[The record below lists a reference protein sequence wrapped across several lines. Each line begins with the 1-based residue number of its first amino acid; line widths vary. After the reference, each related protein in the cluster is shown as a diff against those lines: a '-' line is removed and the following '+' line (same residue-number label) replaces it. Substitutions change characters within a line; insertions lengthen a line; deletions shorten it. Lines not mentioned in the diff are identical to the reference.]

1 MTKQVKKIV
10 AIGGGL
16 IGCSETL
23 AIDNEIIRLTKYN
36 HTKFIFI
43 PTSSSDSEDKCKG
56 TDNYFGKKLGC
67 RTDILYLL
75 KETPS
80 PKEIKEK
87 ILYADIIYIGGGN
100 TLKMMRIWRR
110 LGVDKLLKTAWQ
122 RGTVLCG
129 ISAGSICLFDSGHS
143 DSMSFYNPKKWEYIN
158 VSGLGF
164 LKGVHCPHFNSST
177 LGGPRKKHFRTMIQK
192 IGGMGIA
199 IDNNC
204 AIEFLDDK
212 YRVIIS
218 KPAAK
223 AFKVYKKNG
232 KVISERIPQVK
243 ELTPIATLYK
253 R

>member
-1 MTKQVKKIV
+1 
-10 AIGGGL
+10 
-16 IGCSETL
+16 
-23 AIDNEIIRLTKYN
+23 
-36 HTKFIFI
+36 
-43 PTSSSDSEDKCKG
+43 
-56 TDNYFGKKLGC
+56 
-67 RTDILYLL
+67 
-75 KETPS
+75 
-80 PKEIKEK
+80 
-87 ILYADIIYIGGGN
+87 
-100 TLKMMRIWRR
+100 
-110 LGVDKLLKTAWQ
+110 
-122 RGTVLCG
+122 
-129 ISAGSICLFDSGHS
+129 
-143 DSMSFYNPKKWEYIN
+143 
-158 VSGLGF
+158 
-164 LKGVHCPHFNSST
+164 
-177 LGGPRKKHFRTMIQK
+177 MIQK